1 MEQSEG
7 QIFNMKKYALMAA
20 VVLAGLTT
28 EAQVQRKPA
37 VKDTTQSGAIA
48 EKPGKMGHHNNRK
61 GMMKELNLTK
71 EQKATLK
78 YGHEKAKAEKMA
90 IQGDSTLSPAARK
103 EKMKQLKMERKKTL
117 DAVLTPEQKEKMKA
131 LQQEK
136 RKEHPGKAHH
146 KPQDNQPAPQKATAG
161 STTE

>member
-1 MEQSEG
+1 
-7 QIFNMKKYALMAA
+7 MAA
-20 VVLAGLTT
+20 IVLAGIST

-37 VKDTTQSGAIA
+37 VKDTTQSGAVA
-48 EKPGKMGHHNNRK
+48 AKPGKMGHHDNRK

-78 YGHEKAKAEKMA
+78 AGHEKAKAEKMA
-90 IQGDSTLSPAARK
+90 IQSDSTLSPTARK
-103 EKMKQLKMERKKTL
+103 EKMKQLKMERNKNL
-117 DAVLTPEQKEKMKA
+117 DAVLTPEQKEKRKA

-136 RKEHPGKAHH
+136 RKEHLGKPHRQQPA
-146 KPQDNQPAPQKATAG
+146 NTPAPQKATAG